1 MPHKNL
7 ILRSAV
13 AACFATGSL
22 VAFAQTKIPLKGQD
36 DLPRFVYPVDSTA
49 SAMLQE
55 PKDKFASF
63 TAPVEHDLDSIFDK
77 YDIADKATKRELL
90 NTKIELLEID
100 GKDDEAL
107 KAIEEERQLEEK
119 PAAKALSNL
128 YPRARLEAAIETHQH
143 GGPEYVAAFKRHYQ
157 EAINALP
164 WDVVQD
170 GVKAQYASSLTVG
183 IPTIVSSVQT
193 QLDPVSKT
201 SHSLDNQSA
210 WGLIGSRDF
219 VDYALPLK
227 TVRAEVLHDYI
238 TQHNVTKPDIWEA
251 RELVLTPEQHLTP
264 VAVAIWD
271 SGIDIAQFPGQVFDD
286 PKGTASG
293 KHGLSFTD
301 DGNIEKSWTHPLN
314 AAQKAEYPVFLS
326 DIQGRFDIENFTDSP
341 EARQLE
347 KEQSTS
353 SVEELHRRSELDLM
367 LGHYLHGTHC
377 AGIASRNNP
386 YARLVVMKFNDDL
399 PFLPFAPT
407 DQWAEKMAANFKQMS
422 DFFNSR
428 HVRVVNMS
436 WGDDVSEFETWLS
449 RTGGGQ
455 DAATRKA
462 KAEELYAIWRRAV
475 ENAIKNSPNT
485 LFITAAGNS
494 DSNATFLG
502 DVPTSLTEPNLI
514 AVGAV
519 NQAGDETSFTSSGP
533 TVLVHA
539 NGYHVISVVPGGKR
553 VPLSGTSMA
562 SPNAVNLAA
571 KLFALDPTLTP
582 AQVIKLMREGSDAS
596 ADGRIHLINPKR
608 TAELLKNK
616 DTALIDHDASP
627 KS

>member
-1 MPHKNL
+1 MPSTNL
-7 ILRSAV
+7 LLRSAI
-13 AACFATGSL
+13 AACFATTC
-22 VAFAQTKIPLKGQD
+22 VAALAQDKIPLKGQD
-36 DLPRFVYPVDSTA
+36 DLPRYVYPVDGTA
-49 SAMLQE
+49 SGMLQE
-55 PKDKFASF
+55 ANPKFLEF
-63 TAPVEHDLDSIFDK
+63 TQPVERDLDSIFAK
-77 YDIADKATKRELL
+77 YDITDKATMRELL

-100 GKDDEAL
+100 GKDQEAL
-107 KAIEEERQLEEK
+107 KAIEEERALEEK
-119 PAAKALSNL
+119 PAAKALSNINT
-128 YPRARLEAAIETHQH
+128 RARLEAAIETHQH
-143 GGPEYVAAFKRHYQ
+143 SGPEYTEAFKRHYQ

-170 GVKAQYASSLTVG
+170 SVKAQYASSLTAGTPTVVG
-183 IPTIVSSVQT
+183 GIQT
-193 QLDPVSKT
+193 QLDPVTKT

-210 WGLIGSRDF
+210 WGLVGARNYIDFAVPLRD
-219 VDYALPLK
+219 
-227 TVRAEVLHDYI
+227 VRAQVLKDYI
-238 TQHNVTKPDIWEA
+238 SQHNVTKPDIWEA
-251 RELVLTPEQHLTP
+251 RELILTPEQHLTP

-286 PKGTASG
+286 PKGTPSG
-293 KHGLSFTD
+293 KHGLAFTD
-301 DGNIEKSWTHPLN
+301 DGKIDTHWVHPLTP
-314 AAQKAEYPVFLS
+314 AEKAEYPLFLA
-326 DIQGRFDIENFTDSP
+326 DIQGRFDIGNFTDSP
-341 EARQLE
+341 EARKLE
-347 KEQSTS
+347 QEQNTS
-353 SVEELHRRSELDLM
+353 SAAELHRRDELDM
-367 LGHYLHGTHC
+367 VLGHYVHGTHC

-386 YARLVVMKFNDDL
+386 YARLVVMRFNDELPYL
-399 PFLPFAPT
+399 PFKPT
-407 DQWAEKMAANFKQMS
+407 DQWAEKMEADFKEMS
-422 DFFNSR
+422 DFFNTR

-436 WGDDVSEFETWLS
+436 WGDEVSEFETWLS

-475 ENAIKNSPNT
+475 DNAIKNSPNT

-494 DSNATFLG
+494 DSDASFLG
-502 DVPTSLTEPNLI
+502 DVPTSLVEPNLI

-539 NGYHVISVVPGGKR
+539 DGYHVVSTVPGGKK

-608 TAELLKNK
+608 SAELLKNK
-616 DTALIDHDASP
+616 DTALLDQAAAP